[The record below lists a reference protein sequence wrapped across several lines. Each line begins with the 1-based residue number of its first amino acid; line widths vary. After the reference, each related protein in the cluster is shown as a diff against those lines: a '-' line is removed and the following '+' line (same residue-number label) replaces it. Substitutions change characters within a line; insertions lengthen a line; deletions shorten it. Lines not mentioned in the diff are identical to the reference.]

1 MVQTLLCSFINI
13 QGDKNTS
20 ADKKKTGL
28 TYGLRY
34 VNGLN
39 FTRCYAEVISH

>member
-20 ADKKKTGL
+20 ADKKSEINLPL
-28 TYGLRY
+28 TLRKW
-34 VNGLN
+34 L
-39 FTRCYAEVISH
+39 EVYQVLC